1 MEAFLERLRTGL
13 GTHAPVLNTYGLD
26 SEADFAQLH
35 DDDVAAEEVWALL
48 EANGCKRLQ
57 ARAILKGM
65 GLDPDLLEAPG
76 ATSIGVVVGRERL
89 RNRACTLLVV
99 LAPRVAWDQCVA
111 RAHIF
116 AVIRAGR
123 KRGGDEGD
131 EEIQARHPGQ

>member
-76 ATSIGVVVGRERL
+76 ATSIGVVVAGAAFGTGPALCWLCSPLGWRGT
-89 RNRACTLLVV
+89 N
-99 LAPRVAWDQCVA
+99 AWPELT
-111 RAHIF
+111 F
-116 AVIRAGR
+116 S
-123 KRGGDEGD
+123 
-131 EEIQARHPGQ
+131 P

>member
-65 GLDPDLLEAPG
+65 GLDPDLLDAPG
-76 ATSIGVVVGRERL
+76 ASSIGVVAGRSRL
-89 RNRACTLLVV
+89 RNGSALCWLGLPLGWRGTN
-99 LAPRVAWDQCVA
+99 AWPELT
-111 RAHIF
+111 F
-116 AVIRAGR
+116 S
-123 KRGGDEGD
+123 
-131 EEIQARHPGQ
+131 P

>member
-76 ATSIGVVVGRERL
+76 ATSIGVVVGREPPSEPGLHFAGCARPSGGVGPMRGPSSHL
-89 RNRACTLLVV
+89 RRD
-99 LAPRVAWDQCVA
+99 PRRQEAW
-111 RAHIF
+111 R
-116 AVIRAGR
+116 
-123 KRGGDEGD
+123 
-131 EEIQARHPGQ
+131 